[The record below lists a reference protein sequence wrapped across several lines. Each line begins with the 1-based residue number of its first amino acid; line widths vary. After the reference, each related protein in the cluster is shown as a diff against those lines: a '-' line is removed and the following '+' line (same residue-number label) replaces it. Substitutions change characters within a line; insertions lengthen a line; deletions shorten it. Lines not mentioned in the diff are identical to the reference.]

1 VFPLK
6 DDIPT
11 RTTPF
16 ITVALIAL
24 NALVFL
30 YQLSLQ
36 GEGSPDGLRASRDF
50 ILEFGLV
57 PCRLTGACRSGS
69 WLLPPALTILTSM
82 FLHGGFLHVGG
93 NMLYL
98 WIFGNNVEDTL
109 GHARFTVFYLVSGAI
124 AAAAQTA
131 LSAASSVPMIGASG
145 AVSGVLGAYLLLFPR
160 ANVLT
165 LIILGFFVRIVRV
178 PAILVLGLWFVV
190 QFVSGLATWGAGTA
204 RGEALG
210 GETAWFAHLG
220 GFLGGM
226 VLLFAL
232 RPRNPGDAAPG
243 RSW

>member
-1 VFPLK
+1 MFPLK

-24 NALVFL
+24 NVLVFL
-30 YQLSLQ
+30 YQFSLQ

-57 PCRLTGACRSGS
+57 PCRLTGACGAGS
-69 WLLPPALTILTSM
+69 WLLSPALTVLTSM

-165 LIILGFFVRIVRV
+165 LVVFGFFVRIVRV
-178 PAILVLGLWFVV
+178 PAILVLGLWFVI
-190 QFVSGLATWGAGTA
+190 QFVSGLATWGAATA
-204 RGEALG
+204 RGEAMG

-220 GFLGGM
+220 GFLAGM

-232 RPRNPGDAAPG
+232 RPRNPGDGGPG

>member
-1 VFPLK
+1 MFPLK

-11 RTTPF
+11 RTTPI

-24 NALVFL
+24 NILVFL

-57 PCRLTGACRSGS
+57 PCRLTGACSPGS
-69 WLLPPALTILTSM
+69 WLLPPTLTVLTSM

-109 GHARFTVFYLVSGAI
+109 GHARFTLFYLVSGAV

-165 LIILGFFVRIVRV
+165 LIVLGFFVRIVRV

-190 QFVSGLATWGAGTA
+190 QFVSGLATWGAATG
-204 RGEALG
+204 RGEAMG

-220 GFLGGM
+220 GFLAGM
-226 VLLFAL
+226 VLLFVL
-232 RPRNPGDAAPG
+232 RPRNPGDGGPG

>member
-16 ITVALIAL
+16 VTVALIAL
-24 NALVFL
+24 NVLIFL
-30 YQLSLQ
+30 YHLSLQ
-36 GEGSPDGLRASRDF
+36 GEGSPAGLRASRDF
-50 ILEFGLV
+50 VLEFGLV
-57 PCRLTGACRSGS
+57 PCRLTGACSTGTG
-69 WLLPPALTILTSM
+69 LLPPWLTILTSM

-109 GHARFTVFYLVSGAI
+109 GHARFTLFYLASGAI

-165 LIILGFFVRIVRV
+165 LIIFGFFVRIVRV
-178 PAILVLGLWFVV
+178 PAVIVLGLWFVV
-190 QFVSGLATWGAGTA
+190 QFVSGLLTWGTATA

-220 GFLGGM
+220 GFLAGM
-226 VLLFAL
+226 ALLFVL
-232 RPRNPGDAAPG
+232 RPPNPGDGSTG
-243 RSW
+243 RSR

>member
-1 VFPLK
+1 MIPLR
-6 DDIPT
+6 DANPT
-11 RTTPF
+11 RRPAVVTLAIVIACCVVF
-16 ITVALIAL
+16 AWELGLGAGSGEAALERMI
-24 NALVFL
+24 
-30 YQLSLQ
+30 
-36 GEGSPDGLRASRDF
+36 GEWGV
-50 ILEFGLV
+50 V
-57 PCRLTGACRSGS
+57 PARLTAAWVRGDYLSGDS
-69 WLLPPALTILTSM
+69 FTLLSSQ
-82 FLHGGFLHVGG
+82 FLHGGWLHLLG

-109 GHARFTVFYLVSGAI
+109 GHARFTVFYVVSGAV

-165 LIILGFFVRIVRV
+165 LIVFGFFVRIVRV
-178 PAILVLGLWFVV
+178 PAILVIGLWFVV
-190 QFVSGLATWGAGTA
+190 QFVSGLATWGTATA

-220 GFLGGM
+220 GFLAGM

-232 RPRNPGDAAPG
+232 RPRTPGDGGAG
-243 RSW
+243 RSG

>member
-11 RTTPF
+11 RPTPF

-30 YQLSLQ
+30 YQLSIQ
-36 GEGSPDGLRASRDF
+36 GEGSPDGLRASREF
-50 ILEFGLV
+50 ILEFGLL
-57 PCRLTGACRSGS
+57 PCRLTGACLSGS
-69 WLLPPALTILTSM
+69 WLLPPALTVLTSM

-109 GHARFTVFYLVSGAI
+109 GHARFTVFYLASGAI

-160 ANVLT
+160 ANVLM
-165 LIILGFFVRIVRV
+165 LVILGFFVRIVRV
-178 PAILVLGLWFVV
+178 PAIFVLGLWFVV
-190 QFVSGLATWGAGTA
+190 QFVSGLATWGASTA

-220 GFLGGM
+220 GFLAGM

-232 RPRNPGDAAPG
+232 RPRNPGDGPPG

>member
-11 RTTPF
+11 RTTPV

-24 NALVFL
+24 NVLVFL
-30 YQLSLQ
+30 YQISLQ
-36 GEGSPDGLRASRDF
+36 GEGSPEGIQAARDF

-57 PCRLTGACRSGS
+57 PCRLTGACAAGS
-69 WLLPPALTILTSM
+69 WLLPPTVTVLTSM
-82 FLHGGFLHVGG
+82 FLHGGLLHIGG

-109 GHARFTVFYLVSGAI
+109 GHGRFVVFYLMSGV
-124 AAAAQTA
+124 AAAVAQTA
-131 LSAASSVPMIGASG
+131 LSAASPVPMIGASG

-165 LIILGFFVRIVRV
+165 IIVFGFFVRIVPV
-178 PAILVLGLWFVV
+178 PAVLVLGLWFVV
-190 QFVSGLATWGAGTA
+190 QFVSGLLTWGAATA

-220 GFLGGM
+220 GFLAGM
-226 VLLFAL
+226 ALLFAL
-232 RPRNPGDAAPG
+232 RPRSREDGGPG
-243 RSW
+243 RAW

>member
-1 VFPLK
+1 MFPLK
-6 DDIPT
+6 DDVPT

-16 ITVALIAL
+16 ITVGLIAL
-24 NALVFL
+24 NVLVFL
-30 YQLSLQ
+30 YQVSLQ

-57 PCRLTGACRSGS
+57 PCRLTGACSPGSG
-69 WLLPPALTILTSM
+69 LLSPALTVLTSM

-109 GHARFTVFYLVSGAI
+109 GHIRFMVFYLVSGAI

-165 LIILGFFVRIVRV
+165 LIIFGFFVRIVRV
-178 PAILVLGLWFVV
+178 PAVFVLGLWFVV
-190 QFVSGLATWGAGTA
+190 QFVSGLVTWGAATA

-220 GFLGGM
+220 GFLAGM

-232 RPRNPGDAAPG
+232 RPRNPGDGPPG

>member
-1 VFPLK
+1 MFPLK

-11 RTTPF
+11 RTTPL

-24 NALVFL
+24 NVLVFL

-57 PCRLTGACRSGS
+57 PCRLTGACEPGS
-69 WLLPPALTILTSM
+69 WLLPPALTVLTSM
-82 FLHGGFLHVGG
+82 FLHGGLLHVGG

-109 GHARFTVFYLVSGAI
+109 GHGRFTGFYLASGAI
-124 AAAAQTA
+124 AAGAQTA
-131 LSAASSVPMIGASG
+131 LSVTSTVPMIGASG
-145 AVSGVLGAYLLLFPR
+145 AISGVLGAYLLLFPR

-165 LIILGFFVRIVRV
+165 LIIFGFFVRIVRV
-178 PAILVLGLWFVV
+178 PAVLILGLWFVV
-190 QFVSGLATWGAGTA
+190 QFVSGLAIWGASTL
-204 RGEALG
+204 RGEAMG

-220 GFLGGM
+220 GFLAGM
-226 VLLFAL
+226 ALLFAI
-232 RPRNPGDAAPG
+232 RPRDPGPPG

>member
-1 VFPLK
+1 MFPLK
-6 DDIPT
+6 DDVPT

-24 NALVFL
+24 NVLVFL

-50 ILEFGLV
+50 IMEFGLV
-57 PCRLTGACRSGS
+57 PCRLTGACSPGS
-69 WLLPPALTILTSM
+69 WLLPPGLTVLTSM

-109 GHARFTVFYLVSGAI
+109 GHGRFTVFYLVSGAI
-124 AAAAQTA
+124 AAATQTA

-165 LIILGFFVRIVRV
+165 LIVFGFFVRIVRV

-190 QFVSGLATWGAGTA
+190 QFVSGLATWGAATA

-220 GFLGGM
+220 GFLAGM
-226 VLLFAL
+226 LLLFAL
-232 RPRNPGDAAPG
+232 RPRNPGDGGPG

>member
-24 NALVFL
+24 NVLVFL
-30 YQLSLQ
+30 YQFSLQ

-57 PCRLTGACRSGS
+57 PCRLTGSCPPGS
-69 WLLPPALTILTSM
+69 WLLLPALTVLTSM

-109 GHARFTVFYLVSGAI
+109 GHARFTVFYLVSGAV

-165 LIILGFFVRIVRV
+165 LVVFGFFVRIVRV
-178 PAILVLGLWFVV
+178 PAILVLGLWFVI
-190 QFVSGLATWGAGTA
+190 QFVSGLATWGAATA
-204 RGEALG
+204 RGEAMG

-220 GFLGGM
+220 GFLAGM

-232 RPRNPGDAAPG
+232 RPRNPGDGGPG

>member
-1 VFPLK
+1 
-6 DDIPT
+6 
-11 RTTPF
+11 
-16 ITVALIAL
+16 
-24 NALVFL
+24 
-30 YQLSLQ
+30 
-36 GEGSPDGLRASRDF
+36 
-50 ILEFGLV
+50 
-57 PCRLTGACRSGS
+57 
-69 WLLPPALTILTSM
+69 M

-131 LSAASSVPMIGASG
+131 LSAESSVPMIGASG

-165 LIILGFFVRIVRV
+165 LIIFGFFVRIVRV

-190 QFVSGLATWGAGTA
+190 QFVSGLAIWGAATG
-204 RGEALG
+204 RGEAMG

-220 GFLGGM
+220 GFLAGM
-226 VLLFAL
+226 VLLFAI
-232 RPRNPGDAAPG
+232 RPRPGNGNPG

>member
-24 NALVFL
+24 NVLVFL

-36 GEGSPDGLRASRDF
+36 GGGSPDGLRAARDF

-57 PCRLTGACRSGS
+57 PCRLTGACSPGS

-82 FLHGGFLHVGG
+82 FLHGGFLHIGG

-109 GHARFTVFYLVSGAI
+109 GHTRFTVFYRVSGAI

-165 LIILGFFVRIVRV
+165 LIIFGFFVRIVRV

-190 QFVSGLATWGAGTA
+190 QFLSGLATWGAATA

-220 GFLGGM
+220 GFLAGM

-232 RPRNPGDAAPG
+232 RPRNPGDGPPG

>member
-1 VFPLK
+1 MFPLK

-16 ITVALIAL
+16 ITVSLIAL
-24 NALVFL
+24 NVLVFL
-30 YQLSLQ
+30 YQLSLR
-36 GEGSPDGLRASRDF
+36 GEGAPDGLRAARDF

-57 PCRLTGACRSGS
+57 PCRLTGACSPGS
-69 WLLPPALTILTSM
+69 RLLPPALTIVTSM
-82 FLHGGFLHVGG
+82 FLHGGFLHIGG

-109 GHARFTVFYLVSGAI
+109 GHARFTVFYLVSGAA

-165 LIILGFFVRIVRV
+165 LIVFGFFVRIVRV

-190 QFVSGLATWGAGTA
+190 QFVSGLATWGAATA
-204 RGEALG
+204 RGEAMG

-220 GFLGGM
+220 GFLAGM
-226 VLLFAL
+226 VLLVAL
-232 RPRNPGDAAPG
+232 RPRNPGDGGPG

>member
-131 LSAASSVPMIGASG
+131 LSATSSVPMIGASG

-190 QFVSGLATWGAGTA
+190 QFVSGLATWGAATA

-232 RPRNPGDAAPG
+232 RPRNPGDGGPG